1 MQLQYRTRVWYYWLH
16 WDTMASFKLSDYFS
30 SGCFQTFEHS
40 FCLIE
45 IAVRCSKK
53 KENMCYS
60 HSTSLITS
68 NKIIC
73 RLICLLISLSGH
85 NATQYELFGS
95 GLIIR
100 FFSWGA
106 HDEMWMWRASGSPVK
121 FCLLIACCYLA
132 HSNRLY
138 HFESDGQLINGARRT
153 QRKRDQRRWA
163 DMHKDGVDSTDCKAS
178 SSMCWV
184 AIKVYQTPLYS
195 SSGFH

>member
-1 MQLQYRTRVWYYWLH
+1 MINLEGVSHTLPAFLCSSSVHLQLHCSQILLFKMQLQYRTRVWYYWLH
-16 WDTMASFKLSDYFS
+16 WDTMASFKLSNYFS

-45 IAVRCSKK
+45 IAVRCSKKK

-121 FCLLIACCYLA
+121 FCLLIAC
-132 HSNRLY
+132 
-138 HFESDGQLINGARRT
+138 
-153 QRKRDQRRWA
+153 
-163 DMHKDGVDSTDCKAS
+163 
-178 SSMCWV
+178 
-184 AIKVYQTPLYS
+184 P
-195 SSGFH
+195 